1 MNRQF
6 IRSNVIASTMV
17 GSTFLLSNLLNHFWP
32 QYCWLPRLGGLLVG
46 LAVFAQGYI
55 WAHPE
60 DFSRK
65 RADGLTKEQA
75 ITHIIYVSSI
85 FGTLIWA
92 FGDMLPKVLWMEH
105 CACLPT
111 C

>member
-1 MNRQF
+1 MNSHAV
-6 IRSNVIASTMV
+6 RSTAIATGMV
-17 GSTFLLSNLLNHFWP
+17 LGTFLVANLCNYLWP

-46 LAVFAQGYI
+46 FAVFAQGYV

-60 DFSRK
+60 EFSR
-65 RADGLTKEQA
+65 RRVDGLTKEQVV
-75 ITHIIYVSSI
+75 IHMVYVSSI

-92 FGDMLPKVLWMEH
+92 FGDMLPKVLWMRH
-105 CACLPT
+105 CACVPA